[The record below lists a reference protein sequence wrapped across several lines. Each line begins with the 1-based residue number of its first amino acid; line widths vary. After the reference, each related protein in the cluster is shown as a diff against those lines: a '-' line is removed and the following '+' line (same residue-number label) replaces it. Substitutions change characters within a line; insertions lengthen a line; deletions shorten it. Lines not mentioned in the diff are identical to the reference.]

1 MSHAVPFTVQVPPAK
16 LDIRSVPV
24 MVNLFY
30 LPKSQSVNNNPEK
43 QIAAIIIKKRNSTIM
58 RRRARITT
66 LLDIAKNA
74 KLEDGERESQIF
86 ERFRG
91 WCDSYR
97 GNKIHAPHARISKP
111 RSEYQSIKID
121 L

>member
-1 MSHAVPFTVQVPPAK
+1 MSHAVPLTVQVPPAR
-16 LDIRSVPV
+16 LDIRPVPV

-43 QIAAIIIKKRNSTIM
+43 QIAAIIMKKRNSTIM

-74 KLEDGERESQIF
+74 KLEDEERKSDL
-86 ERFRG
+86 RG
-91 WCDSYR
+91 FSWVV
-97 GNKIHAPHARISKP
+97 
-111 RSEYQSIKID
+111 
-121 L
+121 